1 MAEGDGQEF
10 WRAALN
16 DVLAKGEEVFWR

>member
-16 DVLAKGEEVFWR
+16 DVLAKGEEVF